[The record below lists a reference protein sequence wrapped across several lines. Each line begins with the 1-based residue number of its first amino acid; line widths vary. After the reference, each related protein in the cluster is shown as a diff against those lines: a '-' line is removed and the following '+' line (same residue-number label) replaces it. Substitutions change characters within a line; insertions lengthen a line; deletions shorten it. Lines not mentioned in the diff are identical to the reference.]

1 MNRTSRSVNAR
12 PERYTCSAAN
22 GSPDAFSGM
31 QIASA
36 NAESESVGGCEAVRS
51 GNSQIVLPFC
61 WACAVSRRLSGMST
75 AADSGMTTFGAGS
88 SGSRLR

>member
-1 MNRTSRSVNAR
+1 MKRTSRSAKAR

-36 NAESESVGGCEAVRS
+36 NAESESVGGCEAVMS

-61 WACAVSRRLSGMST
+61 LG
-75 AADSGMTTFGAGS
+75 
-88 SGSRLR
+88 LRGEAPAERNVHGRGLGHDDLRAPGLPGRG